1 MKLNLPRMSFLEPN
15 KKKWSFIKH
24 SKRIILLCS
33 RNQLLITRERR
44 LLPTNK
50 LRKDRKFKD
59 NTIMMILKAPVRF
72 QNLSK
77 IQNLVKVTTGE
88 ITKVEVEIEII
99 QQKQERDWLKTL
111 LRETEIAI
119 LKKVITWD
127 QIVKMTEVLEI
138 KSHLINMPEIM
149 VMKKNK
155 EVEQIAAN
163 IMLTN
168 KQFKMRNSR
177 SSKS

>member
-1 MKLNLPRMSFLEPN
+1 MSFLEPN

-24 SKRIILLCS
+24 LKRIILLCS

-99 QQKQERDWLKTL
+99 
-111 LRETEIAI
+111 
-119 LKKVITWD
+119 
-127 QIVKMTEVLEI
+127 
-138 KSHLINMPEIM
+138 
-149 VMKKNK
+149 
-155 EVEQIAAN
+155 
-163 IMLTN
+163 
-168 KQFKMRNSR
+168 
-177 SSKS
+177 